1 MVALLVIF
9 MIAAF
14 ITADVVVRMVTQKL
28 RDKKVREERVSA
40 LDIGLRLDYTDEA
53 KSLKRVVVDNPKA
66 RILAVDDEEIIL
78 DSFRKILVLAGYSVD
93 TVESGPEALGFIKKN
108 EYDFVFTDL
117 KMPDMDGLEVTKAV
131 KHLRPDIDVIM
142 ITGYATIESAVD
154 AMKYGALDYVQKPFT
169 EDELVDF
176 VNRSLVRRQDKI
188 ERQKRP
194 KVHLVT
200 PSSGEEKSEHVFNV
214 PAGLFVSPEHMWV
227 GIEMDGTTRIGL
239 DDFAHKVVGQIDEII
254 LPKKGQNI
262 KKGEPVFSL
271 KQNSRILRFPAP
283 VSGKV
288 TQVNDELIENIE
300 LLKVKPYELGWLC
313 CVEATNLTRDLRDLR
328 VGVDAVAWYQK
339 EIDKFR
345 AMVKEMSE
353 ELATEGHTEGN
364 GKVEKRRL
372 EEMSDKVW
380 EAFSKSFLHA

>member
-93 TVESGPEALGFIKKN
+93 TVETGPEALGLIKKN

-288 TQVNDELIENIE
+288 TQVNDELVEKIE